1 VPSRR
6 RPRPAKPVVA
16 VSGIIVHEWL
26 QRTGGSEN
34 VFEVLGRTF
43 PDAARLCLWNDS
55 DGRFTGVEETI
66 LARTPL
72 RRSKALALPAMPLV
86 WRHLPAREAD
96 WVLCSSHAF
105 AHHARFRGPARHAP
119 KLVYAHTPAR
129 YVWEPALDGRG
140 GGSAARI
147 ASAILKPLD
156 RRRAAEATSI
166 AANSRFVAARIARTW
181 DREAEVI
188 YPPVEVAAF
197 AGPQLPL
204 TPADRRVLDGL
215 PEGFL
220 LGVSRFVPY
229 KRLEAVIDAGVAADL
244 PVVLAGAGP
253 EAARLRAHALSHP
266 GAVSFVARPSLALLQ
281 ALYRRALALVFPPV
295 EDFGIVPIEAMA
307 SGTPVITNAIGG
319 AAESVIDGTSGVHV
333 HDWSRSEL
341 RSAVER
347 AAGLSGSDCIA
358 RAQDFDAHV
367 FVDAMRAWVSAQP
380 EHRRG
385 RERADLIL

>member
-1 VPSRR
+1 MAVSRR
-6 RPRPAKPVVA
+6 LGRLRLGTRGAA
-16 VSGIIVHEWL
+16 VTGIIVHEWL

-43 PDAARLCLWNDS
+43 PGAARLCLWNDS
-55 DGRFTGVEETI
+55 EGRFTGVEETI

-72 RRSKALALPAMPLV
+72 RHSKALALPLMPLV

-105 AHHARFRGPARHAP
+105 AHHARFGGSARDAP

-129 YVWEPALDGRG
+129 YVWEPSLDGRG
-140 GGSAARI
+140 DGSTARMT
-147 ASAILKPLD
+147 SAILKPLD

-181 DREAEVI
+181 EREAEVI
-188 YPPVEVAAF
+188 YPPVDVAAF
-197 AGPQLPL
+197 AGAQLPL
-204 TPADRRVLDGL
+204 TTADQRVLDDL

-253 EAARLRAHALSHP
+253 EGSRLRAHALAHP
-266 GAVSFVARPSLALLQ
+266 GAVTFVAHPSLALLQ
-281 ALYRRALALVFPPV
+281 ALYRRARALVFPPV

-307 SGTPVITNAIGG
+307 SGTPVITNAVGG
-319 AAESVIDGTSGVHV
+319 AAETVIDGKSGVHV
-333 HDWSRSEL
+333 HDWTRSEL

-347 AAGLSGSDCIA
+347 AAGLSRSDCVA
-358 RAQDFDAHV
+358 RARDFDAQV
-367 FVDAMRAWVSAQP
+367 FVDAMRAWVSAHA
-380 EHRRG
+380 ELH
-385 RERADLIL
+385 AVA

>member
-1 VPSRR
+1 V
-6 RPRPAKPVVA
+6 

-34 VFEVLGRTF
+34 VFEVLERAF

-55 DGRFTGVEETI
+55 EGRFTGVEETI

-72 RRSKALALPAMPLV
+72 RRSKAAALPLMPLV
-86 WRHLPAREAD
+86 WRHLPVREAD

-105 AHHARFRGPARHAP
+105 AHHARFAGSARDAP

-140 GGSAARI
+140 GGSAARMT
-147 ASAILKPLD
+147 SAILKPLD
-156 RRRAAEATSI
+156 RRRAGEATSI

-181 DREAEVI
+181 DRDAEVI
-188 YPPVEVAAF
+188 YPPVDVAAF
-197 AGPQLPL
+197 TGAQLPL
-204 TPADRRVLDGL
+204 TSAEQLLLDGL
-215 PEGFL
+215 PQGFL

-229 KRLEAVIDAGVAADL
+229 KRLDAVIDAGVAADL

-253 EAARLRAHALSHP
+253 EHSRLRAHALAHP
-266 GAVSFVARPSLALLQ
+266 GAVSFVVQPSPALLQ
-281 ALYRRALALVFPPV
+281 ALYRRASALVFPPV

-307 SGTPVITNAIGG
+307 SGTPVITNAVGG
-319 AAESVIDGTSGVHV
+319 AAESVIDGKSGVHV
-333 HDWSRSEL
+333 HDWTRAEL

-347 AAGLSGSDCIA
+347 AAGLSRSDCVE
-358 RAQDFDAHV
+358 RAQDFDADV
-367 FVDAMRAWVSAQP
+367 FVDAMRDWVSA
-380 EHRRG
+380 H
-385 RERADLIL
+385 ADLHAVA